1 MNWAL
6 PVCLLLALSTL
17 NAEQYCFGFLNAFP
31 NRADLPKEQLEQI
44 QAGHMAHLTAMGKLG
59 RLLAAGPMA
68 TQDGPRGIVV
78 FRCQSVE
85 QAVAWSA
92 EDPAVVNNRLT
103 VDMHLWNASA
113 GLGLPPGSPLN
124 SDPDPKYTMIKLP
137 LMILRKT
144 PKAAGGIPDSVLQAH
159 FEHYTK
165 LNAQGK
171 VRIAGPFAGSQT
183 IIGVLMMSAMSL
195 DDAKALMADEPLVR
209 HGYAEL
215 EPHIWF
221 VADEVIPKPSIA
233 AS

>member
-1 MNWAL
+1 
-6 PVCLLLALSTL
+6 
-17 NAEQYCFGFLNAFP
+17 
-31 NRADLPKEQLEQI
+31 
-44 QAGHMAHLTAMGKLG
+44 
-59 RLLAAGPMA
+59 
-68 TQDGPRGIVV
+68 
-78 FRCQSVE
+78 
-85 QAVAWSA
+85 
-92 EDPAVVNNRLT
+92 
-103 VDMHLWNASA
+103 
-113 GLGLPPGSPLN
+113 
-124 SDPDPKYTMIKLP
+124 
-137 LMILRKT
+137 MILRKT
-144 PKAAGGIPDSVLQAH
+144 PKEEGGIQDYFLQAH

-233 AS
+233 AP